1 MADGRADKLKRLVRV
16 QRQLERV
23 AEMELGIILRER
35 AIVEDTRSAIVEA
48 IGSLSP
54 LHQAMSPHYSKRF
67 SGIENRDRRLTGMQA
82 MQEKRIL
89 MEKTKAD
96 RLTDQAREAS
106 LIEEREAEDDGL
118 LDLLDSALAGKS
130 GSSPA

>member
-35 AIVEDTRSAIVEA
+35 AIAEDTRSAIVDA
-48 IGSLSP
+48 MVSLSP

-96 RLTDQAREAS
+96 RLADQARDAS
-106 LIEEREAEDDGL
+106 LVEEREAEDDGL
-118 LDLLDSALAGKS
+118 LDLLDSALAGKG